1 MKPISRFKISP
12 FVGDLNQ
19 FATINWGRKA
29 DRCFFL
35 KHFPQ
40 LLKQFNRNITANEA
54 FWDFKRNLKMTLLVV
69 SNKTI
74 AWVKKSWQVFL
85 TNGINVHIWCHITIN
100 WLSGLHYNRY
110 WHGNLQRHKWYR
122 RRLQL
127 NAHHIMLVTP
137 SKASTDLQI
146 LFEICPWWHFGCQN
160 AGFSLKLELIFL
172 ILRRNKIFIDNRTQR
187 AAIFIWDCQL
197 TRWVF
202 KNHLHETAGYNILIQ
217 SFISRFH
224 ALYWLKTGLRL
235 QSD

>member
-1 MKPISRFKISP
+1 M
-12 FVGDLNQ
+12 
-19 FATINWGRKA
+19 
-29 DRCFFL
+29 
-35 KHFPQ
+35 
-40 LLKQFNRNITANEA
+40 
-54 FWDFKRNLKMTLLVV
+54 
-69 SNKTI
+69 
-74 AWVKKSWQVFL
+74 FL

-187 AAIFIWDCQL
+187 AARLIWDCQL

-202 KNHLHETAGYNILIQ
+202 KSNLHETAGYNILIQ

-224 ALYWLKTGLRL
+224 APKHSYVYIGWRLDDGCKVMKHQPRDKQLFCKWSRLEFSLIWTKWTIHLALKQLSSSTVL
-235 QSD
+235 